1 MSEIVECLVG
11 HAAGHRAVANDG
23 NNVAAIWRLTTIA
36 GNGQAVCITQHGRGM
51 TVLDEVVHAFFAA
64 WVARDAAGLAQ
75 LAEAAAPSSHN
86 FVDVGLMA
94 RVPKN
99 CVAWRIKCA
108 VQRKREFDCAE
119 VGT

>member
-1 MSEIVECLVG
+1 
-11 HAAGHRAVANDG
+11 
-23 NNVAAIWRLTTIA
+23 
-36 GNGQAVCITQHGRGM
+36 M
-51 TVLDEVVHAFFAA
+51 TVFDEVVHAFFAA
-64 WVARDAAGLAQ
+64 WVARDAACLAQ
-75 LAEAAAPSSHN
+75 LAEATAPPGHN